1 MNGKKSNNTE
11 ILDESLGG
19 GPQARESWAGWLGI
33 NRATLGVL
41 VVIGGLGFAEEVWRN
56 FLAIHLKDS
65 VTGVNQAS
73 RVLEAAKYMGIFA
86 FFVNLL
92 EGCGYIIGGKIAH
105 RLGAR
110 VALLVSGLPMILGF
124 ILLLVIRHPL
134 AIVFSALLITNW
146 EPLSVPATFAVVGS
160 EVPKNRRAIAFAV
173 QSIQKRLPKVF
184 GPLIGGVAI
193 AVGFWLN
200 LSLAFG
206 FVILACLIQFFLLK
220 RMRPTDD
227 VVPVPFREVLRNIP
241 PDLRRLLSAEI
252 FLRWGDWFVRD
263 FAVLY
268 VVGVLAQS
276 NQEAGLL
283 LALTSFTALLTY
295 IPVGKMVDRAP
306 NPKPFIGLTFFLFAL
321 FPINLVILP
330 RFLPRLGVSLTAA
343 LALVF
348 ILNGLREIGEPARKS
363 LIAGGFPP
371 ELRAR
376 AVGLYWGLRSFA
388 FCPAPLL
395 SYLLWKYLGPENT
408 FLVGGALGMVGT
420 AWFWLRVKCAPEA
433 VQK

>member
-1 MNGKKSNNTE
+1 MNGKKSNNHDVMEVSVNGGTE
-11 ILDESLGG
+11 
-19 GPQARESWAGWLGI
+19 ARESWASWLGI
-33 NRATLGVL
+33 NRATLAVL
-41 VVIGGLGFAEEVWRN
+41 VVIGGLGFAEEIWRN

-92 EGCGYIIGGKIAH
+92 EGFGYIIGGKVAH

-110 VALLVSGLPMILGF
+110 VALLVSALPMILGF

-173 QSIQKRLPKVF
+173 QSIQKRLPKVL

-206 FVILACLIQFFLLK
+206 FVVLACLIQFFLLK
-220 RMRPTDD
+220 RMRPTSDA
-227 VVPVPFREVLRNIP
+227 VPVPYREVLKNIP

-276 NQEAGLL
+276 NQQAGLL
-283 LALTSFTALLTY
+283 LALTSLTALLTY
-295 IPVGKMVDRAP
+295 IPVGKMVDRALS
-306 NPKPFIGLTFFLFAL
+306 PKPFIGLTFFLFAL

-330 RFLPRLGVSLTAA
+330 RVLPHLGVSLTAA
-343 LALVF
+343 LSLVF

-395 SYLLWKYLGPENT
+395 SYFLWKYFGPEVT
-408 FLVGGALGMVGT
+408 FLIGGALGMAGT
-420 AWFWLRVKCAPEA
+420 AWFWLRVKCAPE
-433 VQK
+433 VV

>member
-1 MNGKKSNNTE
+1 MSEK
-11 ILDESLGG
+11 LDKDAASESL
-19 GPQARESWAGWLGI
+19 AGWLGI

-41 VVIGGLGFAEEVWRN
+41 VVIGGLGFAEEIWRN

-65 VTGVNQAS
+65 ITGVNQAS

-92 EGCGYIIGGKIAH
+92 EGFGYIIGGKIAH
-105 RLGAR
+105 RMGAR
-110 VALLVSGLPMILGF
+110 LALLVSALPMIAGF
-124 ILLLVIRHPL
+124 ILLLLIRHPL

-173 QSIQKRLPKVF
+173 QSIQKRLPKVM
-184 GPLIGGVAI
+184 GPLIGGIAM

-206 FVILACLIQFFLLK
+206 FVLFACLMQFFLLS
-220 RMRPTDD
+220 RMRPTNDLK
-227 VVPVPFREVLRNIP
+227 PVPLRQVLKNIP

-276 NQEAGLL
+276 NQTAGLL

-330 RFLPRLGVSLTAA
+330 RLLPSLGMTMMGSLIV
-343 LALVF
+343 VF

-388 FCPAPLL
+388 FCPAPLI
-395 SYLLWKYLGPENT
+395 SYFLWKYLGPEIT
-408 FLVGGALGMVGT
+408 FLIGGTLGLLGT
-420 AWFWLRVKCAPEA
+420 AWFWMRVKCAPET
-433 VQK
+433 V